1 MSKLKGVVSA
11 VGQLKKE
18 KANLRKQLDRVESAL
33 AVLGK
38 LNGAGGPTRT
48 LSVAARR
55 RIAAA
60 QRARWA
66 KVSAA
71 KKAS

>member
-1 MSKLKGVVSA
+1 MAKLKGVVSA

-18 KANLRKQLDRVESAL
+18 KVSLQKQLERVESAL

-38 LNGAGGPTRT
+38 LNGTGSYGGPRRT

-66 KVSAA
+66 KKS
-71 KKAS
+71 